1 MIGNGAASLLGGDVQ
16 VNTTYNRGFTPE
28 EISER
33 ALNKIISISSD
44 SHPAVRAQ
52 AEAFKKNIKAVLI
65 QYMHEAIRS
74 HNVTLANRFNQM
86 GHPELIKLLDE

>member
-1 MIGNGAASLLGGDVQ
+1 MMN
-16 VNTTYNRGFTPE
+16 PE
-28 EISER
+28 E
-33 ALNKIISISSD
+33 
-44 SHPAVRAQ
+44 
-52 AEAFKKNIKAVLI
+52 FKKNIKAVLI